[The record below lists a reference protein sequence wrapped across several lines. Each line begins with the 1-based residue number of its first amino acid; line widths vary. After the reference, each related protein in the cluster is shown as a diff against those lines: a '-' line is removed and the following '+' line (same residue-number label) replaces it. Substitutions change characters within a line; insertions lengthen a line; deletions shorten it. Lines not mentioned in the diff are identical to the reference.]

1 MTQIEQFEWA
11 CGYEQISNYQV
22 GQVCNDRCNCKSVK
36 TFDLLQD
43 AVKDAIN
50 HCHANYTYIHSDKRG
65 YVGLA
70 FGLNFHNVHN

>member
-1 MTQIEQFEWA
+1 MTQIEQFGWT
-11 CGYEQISNYQV
+11 CGYEQIYGNYQV
-22 GQVCNDRCNCKSVK
+22 GNDRCNCKSVK

-50 HCHANYTYIHSDKRG
+50 HCHTNYTYIHSDKRG

-70 FGLNFHNVHN
+70 VGLNFHDVHN